1 MHYIKIVG
9 EIPIIDVTH
18 TDIEINNLICI
29 WQCQDG
35 AYELRNNPPD
45 PFKLWYKVCALQR
58 NTHSIYIHLK
68 CRVKWMCKRRDL
80 THRTILAG
88 VVAMC

>member
-1 MHYIKIVG
+1 MYTSKWMNMQYTDIKIVG
-9 EIPIIDVTH
+9 EMHRTPIIDVTH

-45 PFKLWYKVCALQR
+45 PFK
-58 NTHSIYIHLK
+58 
-68 CRVKWMCKRRDL
+68 
-80 THRTILAG
+80 
-88 VVAMC
+88 

>member
-1 MHYIKIVG
+1 MQVHDIKIGAGG
-9 EIPIIDVTH
+9 EMHHLTPIIDVTH

-45 PFKLWYKVCALQR
+45 PFK
-58 NTHSIYIHLK
+58 
-68 CRVKWMCKRRDL
+68 
-80 THRTILAG
+80 
-88 VVAMC
+88 